1 MLYPIKSLFEVELD
15 NDKGLFRNFADV
27 EIFKS
32 PGQTIMD

>member
-27 EIFKS
+27 KILKC
-32 PGQTIMD
+32 PGKTIMD